1 MAIFEIVKSLN
12 FRWLFALLLA
22 VSLILPDIMFEC
34 IHLIFEAVEYSLDLL
49 IEHLFHTDLHTT
61 QLIVFYLLLIIALIL
76 GYLLFQSLRTW
87 YQELTAELTYFQS
100 QIKQTCKT
108 QWQQGAWLHK
118 VKIGFGL
125 TTLLGLAM
133 LIVFS

>member
-1 MAIFEIVKSLN
+1 MAIFGIVKSLN
-12 FRWLFALLLA
+12 YRWLFAFLLA
-22 VSLILPDIMFEC
+22 VSLILPDIMFEG

-87 YQELTAELTYFQS
+87 YQDLTAELTYFQS
-100 QIKQTCKT
+100 QIKQTYKT
-108 QWQQGAWLHK
+108 HWQQGAWFHK
-118 VKIGFGL
+118 VKIGVGL
-125 TTLLGLAM
+125 TTLLGLAL
-133 LIVFS
+133 LIAFS